1 MTPIPHAAQ
10 GTPDSQY
17 NHFQGRTKTCIDR
30 CIAKLKGRWQCL
42 HKRPLHYTPQRA
54 AKIINACAILHNLCM
69 AAELPDPELFI
80 DLEPMLVLNE
90 VTEMPEDDVNELY
103 IGMEI
108 RRQLAERIYYSV

>member
-1 MTPIPHAAQ
+1 
-10 GTPDSQY
+10 
-17 NHFQGRTKTCIDR
+17 
-30 CIAKLKGRWQCL
+30 
-42 HKRPLHYTPQRA
+42 
-54 AKIINACAILHNLCM
+54 M